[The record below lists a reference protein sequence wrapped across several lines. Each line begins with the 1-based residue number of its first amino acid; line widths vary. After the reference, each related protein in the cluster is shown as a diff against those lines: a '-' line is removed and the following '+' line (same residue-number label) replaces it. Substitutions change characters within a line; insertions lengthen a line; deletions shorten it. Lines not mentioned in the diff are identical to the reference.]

1 MKSAAYINSLPAF
14 IQESKEDWL
23 KTMINNFQQENDLPL
38 DASQVRAWDDCG
50 SHLLTELADFATSHP
65 QMQIIFEY
73 RLPYGSDRRPDVLLI
88 DSNQVII
95 LEFKQ
100 KKFFLHEDIDQAA
113 AYARDLQEY
122 HSESRRKKVT
132 SIVVL
137 TKNLAIPTKVLNGT
151 LGCSID
157 QLAATIQSII
167 VPGGQPVD
175 IDTWINSNYEPLP
188 TIVQA
193 AQLFM
198 KQEPLPNI
206 RRVDSTGIPQALERL
221 KMLTNEAKNKKKHIM
236 ALVTGVPGA
245 GKTFLGLKYVYDI
258 CVATDKVNSVYL
270 SGNGPLI
277 KVLSDALGSRA
288 FVESVHNVVNEF
300 LTKRKNIKFN
310 KNIMVFDEGQRA
322 WDKERIYSRNKNK
335 MRQPAS
341 EPTIL
346 TALSA
351 QKLEWSV
358 MLILVG
364 EGQEINQGEDKGI
377 EQWSE
382 AIDKSK
388 RPWDIVCPEKL
399 GHFFAGKNVITDNNL
414 DLNTSLRSY
423 LASDVSRF
431 INYLIAGQINEAKSL
446 SSGILEA
453 GFNMYVTRDLETAK
467 AYCRNRYANDRSK
480 RYGMMASSKA
490 YALHPYGMKPAFQPD
505 VATWFNGAPENPK
518 SSNQLQIVIS
528 EFDCQ
533 GLEVDMPLIG
543 WADDLLWTPQGWL
556 TKTKN
561 HTQEEIH
568 YRFNSYR
575 VLLTRGRDGFVI
587 FIPNEAKYNS
597 TYQLFLNVGMK
608 QF

>member
-23 KTMINNFQQENDLPL
+23 KNMINNFQQENDLPL
-38 DASQVRAWDDCG
+38 ETSQVRAWDDCG
-50 SHLLTELADFATSHP
+50 SHLLTELADLAISHP

-122 HSESRRKKVT
+122 HSESRGKKVT

-137 TKNLAIPTKVLNGT
+137 TKTSAIPTKVLNGT

-221 KMLTNEAKNKKKHIM
+221 KILTSEAKDKKKHVM

-258 CVATDKVNSVYL
+258 CAETDKVNSVYL

-277 KVLSDALGSRA
+277 KVLSNALGSRA

-351 QKLEWSV
+351 QKLDWSV

-364 EGQEINQGEDKGI
+364 EGQEINQGEGKGI
-377 EQWSE
+377 EQWAE
-382 AIDKSK
+382 AIDKSN
-388 RPWDIVCPEKL
+388 RPWEVVCPEKL
-399 GHFFAGKNVITDNNL
+399 SHFFAGKNIVTDNNL

-431 INYLIAGQINEAKSL
+431 VNYLIAGQINEAKSL

-453 GFNMYVTRDLETAK
+453 GFNMYVTRDLEVAK
-467 AYCRNRYANDRSK
+467 AYCHNRYVNDKTK

-490 YALHPYGMKPAFQPD
+490 YSLQPYGMKPTFQPD
-505 VATWFNGAPENPK
+505 VATWFNGAPENLS
-518 SSNQLQIVIS
+518 SSNQLQIAIS

-556 TKTKN
+556 AKTKN

-587 FIPNEAKYNS
+587 FIPNEVKYNS